1 MKFNERL
8 KHLRQSRSLTQ
19 EQVSRIVGLSRSAIA
34 SYETGSREPDYDT
47 LKLLADY
54 YNVSMDFLL
63 DDNHDIDGK
72 RAESTFSKYRGST
85 EGYFRVPV
93 LGSVVAGIPIEA
105 IQDIEDYEEIKSAM
119 GDPRDYF
126 ALRVRGRSMEP
137 RLMDGDTI
145 IVKKQEDVD
154 SGQTAVVLING
165 NEGTV
170 KQVKKSSKGILL
182 IGFNQAVYE
191 PHFYTNEEIE
201 ELPVRIAGVVV
212 ESRHKW

>member
-1 MKFNERL
+1 MLGKRL
-8 KHLRQSRSLTQ
+8 KMLRKEYKLTQ
-19 EQVSRIVGLSRSAIA
+19 KDLANLIGVTPKAISFYELEERQPSHVVLMKMAKYFNVTTDYLLGQDEKPAPVVRRI
-34 SYETGSREPDYDT
+34 
-47 LKLLADY
+47 
-54 YNVSMDFLL
+54 
-63 DDNHDIDGK
+63 
-72 RAESTFSKYRGST
+72 
-85 EGYFRVPV
+85 PV

-105 IQDIEDYEEIKSAM
+105 IQDIEDYEEIKSTM

-165 NEGTV
+165 GEGTV
-170 KQVKKSSKGILL
+170 KQVKKSPKGILL
-182 IGFNQAVYE
+182 IGFNQSVYE
-191 PHFYTNEEIE
+191 PHFYTNEEIM
-201 ELPVRIAGVVV
+201 ELPIRIAGVVV

>member
-1 MKFNERL
+1 MKFSERL
-8 KHLRQSRSLTQ
+8 KTVRQSKSLTQ
-19 EQVSRIVGLSRSAIA
+19 EQVAHIMGVTRSAV
-34 SYETGSREPDYDT
+34 SLYEAGQREPSYDQ

-54 YNVSMDFLL
+54 YNVSTDYLL
-63 DDNHDIDGK
+63 GYATRDNGSD
-72 RAESTFSKYRGST
+72 ESTFSKYRGSR
-85 EGYFRVPV
+85 EGYFRIPV
-93 LGSVVAGIPIEA
+93 LGSVVAGIPVDA

-145 IVKKQEDVD
+145 IVRKQEDVD
-154 SGQTAVVLING
+154 SGQTAVVLVNG

>member
-1 MKFNERL
+1 MIGRRL
-8 KHLRQSRSLTQ
+8 KMLRKEYNLTQ
-19 EQVSRIVGLSRSAIA
+19 RGLAKIMGVSPKAISFYELEERQPPNALLMEMAKYFNVTTDYLLGQDEKPAPTVHRI
-34 SYETGSREPDYDT
+34 
-47 LKLLADY
+47 
-54 YNVSMDFLL
+54 
-63 DDNHDIDGK
+63 
-72 RAESTFSKYRGST
+72 
-85 EGYFRVPV
+85 PV

-105 IQDIEDYEEIKSAM
+105 IQDIEDYEEIPATM

-201 ELPVRIAGVVV
+201 ELPVRVAGVVV

>member
-1 MKFNERL
+1 MKFSERL
-8 KHLRQSRSLTQ
+8 KALRLSRSLTQ
-19 EQVSRIVGLSRSAIA
+19 DQVSQITKLGRSTIA
-34 SYETGSREPDYDT
+34 SYEAGVREPNFKT

-54 YNVSMDFLL
+54 YNVDMDYLL
-63 DDNHDIDGK
+63 GNATSAGSEEN
-72 RAESTFSKYRGST
+72 ESTFSRYREKGG
-85 EGYFRVPV
+85 EYFRIPV